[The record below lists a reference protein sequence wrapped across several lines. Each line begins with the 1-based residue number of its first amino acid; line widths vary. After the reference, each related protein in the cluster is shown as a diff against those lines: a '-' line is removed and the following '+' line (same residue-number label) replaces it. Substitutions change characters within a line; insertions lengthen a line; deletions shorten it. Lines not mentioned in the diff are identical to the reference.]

1 MATALAPYD
10 TIECD
15 VLVVGAGGAG
25 MRAAIA
31 AADAGCT
38 VTVVTKSLLG
48 KAHTVMA
55 EGGIAA
61 GIGNVDPEDSWEVHF
76 ADTMLGGQLL
86 NNWRMVELYAHEVID
101 RVLELER
108 WGGIFDRTEDGR
120 IMQRA
125 FGAHSWKRLA
135 HVGDRTGLELIRTC
149 QDKMVHTA
157 GVDVCMEYTL
167 TSLLKSGDRVCG
179 AFGYNRNTG
188 GFVAFRAGAVVLAS
202 GGWGR
207 MYRFTSNSWECSGD
221 GAAMAYQAGADL
233 LDMEFVQFHPTG
245 MIWPPGAR
253 GILVTEAV
261 RGEGGLLYN
270 AEGSRFMLDYDPVKK
285 ELSSR
290 DVVARSIYKEV
301 QAGRGTPHG
310 GAYLDVRHLG
320 ADYVKRKLPSMYEQF
335 HALASIDITSQPMEV
350 GPTIHYTMGGV
361 RVDPDTA
368 ATTVAGLYA
377 AGEAAGGLHGANRL
391 GGNSLGDILV
401 FGRRAGEAAA
411 EFAKSGGAAR
421 TIDETQVAAEQADL
435 LQPLG
440 GDADGTSPGENPYK
454 LHEELQAAMQDD
466 AGIGR
471 TEESLQRALAA
482 ILALRE
488 RSTRMRVSGG
498 LALNPGWHTCRD
510 ITNMLV
516 ISEAIVRGAIERRE
530 SRGSQW
536 RFDHLDQEVEFG
548 KVNFVARRAGDAM
561 QVVSVPLDP
570 LPERLRPLLER
581 SRFYDAAKLPK
592 GYLTEA
598 AATPVAGSAAAPGAA
613 RRKPSGTTRKRK

>member
-1 MATALAPYD
+1 MAVAPEPYD

-31 AADAGCT
+31 AAEAGCS
-38 VTVVTKSLLG
+38 VRVVTKSLLG

-61 GIGNVDPEDSWEVHF
+61 GIGNLDPQDSWEVHF
-76 ADTMLGGQLL
+76 ADTMLGGQLV

-108 WGGIFDRTEDGR
+108 WGGIFDRTDDGR

-125 FGAHSWKRLA
+125 FGAHSWRRLA

-157 GVDVCMEYTL
+157 GVDVSMEYTL
-167 TSLLKSGDRVCG
+167 STLLKSGDRVTG
-179 AFGYNRNTG
+179 AFGYDRNTG
-188 GFVAFRAGAVVLAS
+188 RFVAFKAGAVVLAS

-207 MYRFTSNSWECSGD
+207 MYRCTSNSWECSGD
-221 GAAMAYQAGADL
+221 GAAMAYRAGADL

-261 RGEGGLLYN
+261 RGEGGLLFN
-270 AEGSRFMLDYDPVKK
+270 AEGKRFMLDYDPVKK

-335 HALASIDITSQPMEV
+335 HALASVDITSQPMAV

-361 RVDPDTA
+361 RVDAETA
-368 ATTVAGLYA
+368 ATTVPGLYA

-401 FGRRAGEAAA
+401 FGRRAGDAAA
-411 EFAKSGGAAR
+411 AFAKTGGATRA
-421 TIDETQVAAEQADL
+421 IDEAQIAAEQADL
-435 LQPLG
+435 LGPLG
-440 GDADGTSPGENPYK
+440 GGTNESAPAENPYK
-454 LHEELQAAMQDD
+454 LHEDLQLAMQDD

-471 TEESLQRALAA
+471 SEESLQRALGA
-482 ILALRE
+482 ILAIRE
-488 RSTRMRVSGG
+488 RSTRMRVAGG
-498 LALNPGWHTCRD
+498 RALNPGWHTCHD
-510 ITNMLV
+510 MTNMLV
-516 ISEAIVRGAIERRE
+516 ISEAIVRGAMERRE

-536 RFDHLDQEVEFG
+536 RFDHLEQEVEFG
-548 KVNFVARRAGDAM
+548 KVNFVTRNVGDTM
-561 QVVSVPLDP
+561 QVVSVPIDP
-570 LPERLRPLLER
+570 MPERLRPLLER
-581 SRFYDAAKLPK
+581 SRFYDETKLPK
-592 GYLTEA
+592 GYLTPA
-598 AATPVAGSAAAPGAA
+598 QKKGA
-613 RRKPSGTTRKRK
+613 